1 MIEIE
6 VRKDRHRLETEKYGE
21 RTLKE
26 NVDKLTNALLLICS
40 LQAAAKSP
48 KHGQHPLMRASSSNA
63 VSTTDKGAWRNCL

>member
-6 VRKDRHRLETEKYGE
+6 VRKDRHRLEKEKYGE

-40 LQAAAKSP
+40 ALETYAHFRPLQ
-48 KHGQHPLMRASSSNA
+48 RALLLHVLN
-63 VSTTDKGAWRNCL
+63 TDNIRS